1 LACPCQRHIAEV
13 LLFAICY
20 LLFRASLGRVR
31 SLIPTVFFASKCM
44 RIFEQ
49 GKLLFSFRSTMGFR
63 FENYETP
70 IDGVRRIANER
81 LDEAIT
87 AASAK
92 PRPSPQ
98 DVHEIRK
105 DLKSLRALLQLARG
119 NMVKTVRS
127 QENLVL
133 RDAGRTLSGT
143 RDAEALLGALEK
155 LFGTPER
162 PKGEALQP
170 VGRKIVDRIRQ
181 QLQTEA
187 ARSLTQRELKT
198 VTELLANMR
207 TRIPDWV
214 FVSGVIQRGSM
225 LLAAGLEHTYRR
237 GRQHYRIV
245 ETIGME
251 NATDELW
258 HEIRKQAKALGYQLR
273 LIRKIW
279 PSAIHAWTDA
289 LDEISD
295 SLGDDHDFALIHQ
308 RILQLPIEPAD
319 TEEEIN
325 ARQAFLRTIDRRRH
339 RLKTFSLHRARMI
352 YVEKPARFVER
363 LSVYWELWREGG
375 KATANRQRAN
385 NAGKR
390 NSHSRSKTAN
400 GHE

>member
-1 LACPCQRHIAEV
+1 
-13 LLFAICY
+13 
-20 LLFRASLGRVR
+20 
-31 SLIPTVFFASKCM
+31 M
-44 RIFEQ
+44 RIFER
-49 GKLLFSFRSTMGFR
+49 GKLLFNLHSTMAFR

-70 IDGVRRIANER
+70 IDGVRRIASER
-81 LDEAIT
+81 LEEAIT
-87 AASAK
+87 AANTK

-105 DLKSLRALLQLARG
+105 DLKSLRALVQLARG
-119 NMVKTVRS
+119 NMVKTARS

-155 LFGTPER
+155 LFGTLER

-170 VGRKIVDRIRQ
+170 VGKKIVDRIRQ
-181 QLQTEA
+181 QLQSEA

-198 VTELLANMR
+198 VTELLSNLR
-207 TRIPDWV
+207 SRIPDWV

-273 LIRKIW
+273 LIRRIW

-289 LDEISD
+289 LDELSD
-295 SLGDDHDFALIHQ
+295 SLGDDHDFALIQQ
-308 RILQLPIEPAD
+308 RILHLPIEPAD
-319 TEEEIN
+319 TEQDVN
-325 ARQAFLRTIDRRRH
+325 ARQALLRAIERRRH
-339 RLKTFSLHRARMI
+339 RLKTFSLHRSRMI
-352 YVEKPARFVER
+352 YVEKPARFVDR
-363 LSVYWELWREGG
+363 LSAYWELWREGG
-375 KATANRQRAN
+375 RAVANRRRTAD
-385 NAGKR
+385 GR
-390 NSHSRSKTAN
+390 NPS
-400 GHE
+400 

>member
-1 LACPCQRHIAEV
+1 
-13 LLFAICY
+13 
-20 LLFRASLGRVR
+20 
-31 SLIPTVFFASKCM
+31 
-44 RIFEQ
+44 
-49 GKLLFSFRSTMGFR
+49 
-63 FENYETP
+63 
-70 IDGVRRIANER
+70 
-81 LDEAIT
+81 
-87 AASAK
+87 
-92 PRPSPQ
+92 
-98 DVHEIRK
+98 
-105 DLKSLRALLQLARG
+105 
-119 NMVKTVRS
+119 
-127 QENLVL
+127 
-133 RDAGRTLSGT
+133 
-143 RDAEALLGALEK
+143 
-155 LFGTPER
+155 
-162 PKGEALQP
+162 LQP

-214 FVSGVIQRGSM
+214 FVSGVIRRGSM

-289 LDEISD
+289 LDELSNN
-295 SLGDDHDFALIHQ
+295 LGDDHDFALIQQ

-319 TEEEIN
+319 TEEDVN
-325 ARQAFLRTIDRRRH
+325 ARQAFLRTIERRRH
-339 RLKTFSLHRARMI
+339 RLKTLSLHRARMI

-375 KATANRQRAN
+375 KAAASR
-385 NAGKR
+385 KR
-390 NSHSRSKTAN
+390 GAN
-400 GHE
+400 GRSPS

>member
-1 LACPCQRHIAEV
+1 
-13 LLFAICY
+13 
-20 LLFRASLGRVR
+20 
-31 SLIPTVFFASKCM
+31 M
-44 RIFEQ
+44 RIFER

-81 LDEAIT
+81 LDVAIT
-87 AASAK
+87 AACAK

-119 NMVKTVRS
+119 NMVKTIRS

-143 RDAEALLGALEK
+143 RDAEALLGAMEK

-170 VGRKIVDRIRQ
+170 VGRKIVDRIRH

-198 VTELLANMR
+198 VTDLLGNIR

-258 HEIRKQAKALGYQLR
+258 H
-273 LIRKIW
+273 
-279 PSAIHAWTDA
+279 
-289 LDEISD
+289 
-295 SLGDDHDFALIHQ
+295 
-308 RILQLPIEPAD
+308 PIEPAD
-319 TEEEIN
+319 TEEDVN

-339 RLKTFSLHRARMI
+339 RLKTISLHRARMI

-375 KATANRQRAN
+375 KAAASR
-385 NAGKR
+385 KR
-390 NSHSRSKTAN
+390 GAN
-400 GHE
+400 GRSPS

>member
-1 LACPCQRHIAEV
+1 
-13 LLFAICY
+13 
-20 LLFRASLGRVR
+20 
-31 SLIPTVFFASKCM
+31 M
-44 RIFEQ
+44 RIFER
-49 GKLLFSFRSTMGFR
+49 GKLLFNFHSTMAFR

-70 IDGVRRIANER
+70 IDGVRRIASER
-81 LDEAIT
+81 LEEAIT
-87 AASAK
+87 AANAK

-155 LFGTPER
+155 LFGAPER

-170 VGRKIVDRIRQ
+170 VGKKIVDRIRQ
-181 QLQTEA
+181 QLQSEA
-187 ARSLTQRELKT
+187 ARPLTQRELKT
-198 VTELLANMR
+198 VMELLSNLR
-207 TRIPDWV
+207 SRIPDWV

-273 LIRKIW
+273 LIRRIW

-289 LDEISD
+289 LDELSD
-295 SLGDDHDFALIHQ
+295 SLGDDHDFALIQQ
-308 RILQLPIEPAD
+308 RILHLPIEPAD
-319 TEEEIN
+319 TEQDVN
-325 ARQAFLRTIDRRRH
+325 GRQALLRAIERRRH
-339 RLKTFSLHRARMI
+339 RLKTFSLHRSRMI
-352 YVEKPARFVER
+352 YVEKPARFVDR

-375 KATANRQRAN
+375 RAVANRRRTAD
-385 NAGKR
+385 GR
-390 NSHSRSKTAN
+390 NPS
-400 GHE
+400 

>member
-1 LACPCQRHIAEV
+1 
-13 LLFAICY
+13 
-20 LLFRASLGRVR
+20 
-31 SLIPTVFFASKCM
+31 M
-44 RIFEQ
+44 RIFER
-49 GKLLFSFRSTMGFR
+49 GKLLFSFVSPMAFR

-70 IDGVRRIANER
+70 IDGVRRIASER

-119 NMVKTVRS
+119 NMVKTMRS
-127 QENLVL
+127 QENAVL
-133 RDAGRTLSGT
+133 RDAGRALSGT
-143 RDAEALLGALEK
+143 RDAEALLGAMEK

-181 QLQTEA
+181 QLQSEA
-187 ARSLTQRELKT
+187 ARLLTQRELKA
-198 VTELLANMR
+198 VTEQLASMR
-207 TRIPDWV
+207 TRVPDWV
-214 FVSGVIQRGSM
+214 FVTGVIQRGSM
-225 LLAAGLEHTYRR
+225 LLAAGLEQTYRR

-273 LIRKIW
+273 LIRRIW

-289 LDEISD
+289 LDELGD
-295 SLGDDHDFALIHQ
+295 SLGDDHDFALIQQ

-319 TEEEIN
+319 TEQEVN
-325 ARQAFLRTIDRRRH
+325 GRQALLRAIDRRRH
-339 RLKTFSLHRARMI
+339 RLKTLSLQRARMI

-363 LSVYWELWREGG
+363 LSVYWELWRESG
-375 KATANRQRAN
+375 KAVAGRRRA
-385 NAGKR
+385 
-390 NSHSRSKTAN
+390 AN
-400 GHE
+400 GHGPG